1 MTWYRVHLW
10 GVREVWIVPN
20 SDVLSAHGAA
30 LKMFDLPTYHK
41 AGGPGT
47 IAKDFAL
54 SVCVC
59 RGVANVHEGRVP
71 DKSRGI
77 SGQSAL

>member
-1 MTWYRVHLW
+1 MLPVETFKPLIHKKFMPLGTPQPVTRRRHLLL
-10 GVREVWIVPN
+10 I
-20 SDVLSAHGAA
+20 S
-30 LKMFDLPTYHK
+30 
-41 AGGPGT
+41 GT

-54 SVCVC
+54 SVCVCVC